1 MPPGYSLL
9 ERYSPG
15 RGLLH
20 RLDARAKLVLAL
32 ATIAALAA
40 TPPGAWPVFGFIG
53 VLVVVPAVVAR
64 VPVSPLLRGL
74 LVALPFMLVALPSLF
89 TRAGAAL
96 FEFHI
101 WRWTFIGTNEGL
113 DFFLSVVV
121 KAMLSVTV
129 AGLLAMTTPFHR
141 IAAAMRYLQVPGL
154 LVAIMAS
161 TYRYL
166 FVLADE
172 AGRLARARSARSA
185 RPSAG
190 HGGTLW
196 WRARVLGGMIGSL
209 FLRTYE
215 RGERIYWAMA
225 SRGYDGEVR
234 SLPQPRPSPV
244 AWMLTFSVIALL
256 LAVEIAARVVW
267 R

>member
-1 MPPGYSLL
+1 
-9 ERYSPG
+9 
-15 RGLLH
+15 
-20 RLDARAKLVLAL
+20 LDARPKLVLAL

-40 TPPGAWPVFGFIG
+40 TPPGAWPVFAFIG
-53 VLVVVPAVVAR
+53 VLVAAAVVAAR
-64 VPVSPLLRGL
+64 APVLPLLRGV

-89 TRAGAAL
+89 TRPGTAL
-96 FEFHI
+96 FELHI
-101 WRWTFIGTNEGL
+101 WHWTFTGTNEGL

-121 KAMLSVTV
+121 KALLSVTA
-129 AGLLAMTTPFHR
+129 AGLLAITTPFHEM
-141 IAAAMRYLQVPGL
+141 ATAMRYLRMPGL
-154 LVAIMAS
+154 LVAIIAS

-172 AGRLARARSARSA
+172 AGRLARARSARSVQST
-185 RPSAG
+185 RR
-190 HGGTLW
+190 HGGTLL

-215 RGERIYWAMA
+215 RSERIYWAMA
-225 SRGYDGEVR
+225 SRGYDGELR

-244 AWMLTFSVIALL
+244 AWTLTFAVLALL
-256 LAVEIAARVVW
+256 LGVEIAARVVW